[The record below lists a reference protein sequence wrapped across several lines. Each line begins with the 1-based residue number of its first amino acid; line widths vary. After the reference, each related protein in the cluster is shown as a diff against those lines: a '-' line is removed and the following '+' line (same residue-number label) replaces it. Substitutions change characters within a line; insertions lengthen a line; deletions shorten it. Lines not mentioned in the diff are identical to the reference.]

1 MSNFRIC
8 PINFFADATLT
19 SSPAADSGFAVT
31 NAQLHARDKTF
42 RCTPG
47 SPSTVVI
54 EGNWG
59 SESRTIDTFAML
71 RHNGH
76 GGSVKLELFAPGS
89 PTSTAY
95 NSTALPIY
103 TAVSLD
109 GFTWGL
115 DTASYANSDLSYDK
129 SPYYLNFTAVQAGSF
144 RVTLSN
150 WPGSLVEVGQLW
162 LGKYLEAALHAKF
175 GMTVAPKTNTQQVRT
190 KGGTNRI
197 RPGESWRELKVDMM
211 FATDNER
218 ARWRDLMNYV
228 MADVN
233 VLINVWPG
241 TGGRQERDYIF
252 SAHHATEQAGFAWN
266 EVNFNQTVLTF
277 GEV

>member
-19 SSPAADSGFAVT
+19 VSPSADSGFAVT

-59 SESRTIDTFAML
+59 SESRMIDTFAML
-71 RHNGH
+71 RHTGH
-76 GGSVKLELFAPGS
+76 GGSIKLELFAPGS
-89 PTSTAY
+89 PTATAY
-95 NSTALPIY
+95 DSTVLPIY

-115 DTASYANSDLSYDK
+115 DVAGVPNTDLNYAK

-144 RVTLSN
+144 RITLSN
-150 WPGSLVEVGQLW
+150 WPGSIVEVGQFW

-175 GMTVAPKTNTQQVRT
+175 GMVVAPKTNTQQVRT

-197 RPGESWRELKVDMM
+197 RPGESWHELKVDMM
-211 FATDNER
+211 LATDNER
-218 ARWRDLMNYV
+218 ARWRDLMDYV

-252 SAHHATEQAGFAWN
+252 SAHHVIEQAGFAWN